1 MKVGAFFYV
10 KKEEITLKK
19 SIFKKGMSAFLAV
32 LMCFSAMVGM
42 GTTTALAAEAGE
54 TDTVVMMSFPRE
66 GDANYSGNWGHPELH
81 YMNGWS
87 AGSSSKITAYTV
99 GSWNGTACYCI

>member
-1 MKVGAFFYV
+1 M
-10 KKEEITLKK
+10 KK

-66 GDANYSGNWGHPELH
+66 GDAN
-81 YMNGWS
+81 
-87 AGSSSKITAYTV
+87 
-99 GSWNGTACYCI
+99 